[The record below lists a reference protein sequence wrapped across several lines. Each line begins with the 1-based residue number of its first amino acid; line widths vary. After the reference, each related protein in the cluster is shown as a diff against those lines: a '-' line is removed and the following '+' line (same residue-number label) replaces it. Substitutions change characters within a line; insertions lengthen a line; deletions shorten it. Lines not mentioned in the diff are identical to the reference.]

1 MTILFAHGLESGPI
15 GRKSQALMDAG
26 YEVLAPDC
34 RGLDLATRVERLVE
48 ALVTAKA
55 FGAVGDELEGPPKQA
70 PLLLVGSSFGGIA
83 GLVAA
88 LVAEERGVVLQG
100 LLLCAPALMLPLPP
114 GTVERLALPSARTIL
129 VHGTRDEVIPIEVSR
144 RFAAEHGAELREV
157 DDDHG
162 LGHAGL
168 PVILAAV
175 KELHPPR

>member
-15 GRKSQALMDAG
+15 GRKSQALVDAG

-34 RGLDLATRVERLVE
+34 RGLDLAQRVARLVD
-48 ALVTAKA
+48 ALV
-55 FGAVGDELEGPPKQA
+55 GAQA
-70 PLLLVGSSFGGIA
+70 SAGAAPLLVGSSFGGIA

-88 LVAEERGVVLQG
+88 LVASERGVTVPG
-100 LLLCAPALMLPLPP
+100 LVLCAPALMLPPP
-114 GTVERLALPSARTIL
+114 PDTVERLRCPARTIV
-129 VHGTRDEVIPIEVSR
+129 VHGTRDEVIPIELSR
-144 RFAAEHGAELREV
+144 RFAKEHGAELREV

-175 KELHPPR
+175 RELHAPR

>member
-1 MTILFAHGLESGPI
+1 MTILFAHGLESGPV
-15 GRKSQALMDAG
+15 GRKSQALVDAG

-34 RGLDLATRVERLVE
+34 RGLELGQRVERLV
-48 ALVTAKA
+48 AAIVGATGTPPLV
-55 FGAVGDELEGPPKQA
+55 
-70 PLLLVGSSFGGIA
+70 VGSSFGGIA

-88 LVAEERGVVLQG
+88 LVAAERGVVVRG
-100 LLLCAPALMLPLPP
+100 LVLCAPALMLPPPP
-114 GTVERLALPSARTIL
+114 GTVERLRCPARTIL

-144 RFAAEHGAELREV
+144 RFVREHGAELREV

-175 KELHPPR
+175 RALHG

>member
-15 GRKSQALMDAG
+15 GRKSQALADAG
-26 YEVLAPDC
+26 YELLAPDC
-34 RGLDLATRVERLVE
+34 RGLELAARVERLVE
-48 ALVTAKA
+48 AIIATKA
-55 FGAVGDELEGPPKQA
+55 SPP
-70 PLLLVGSSFGGIA
+70 LLVGSSFGGIA

-88 LVAEERGVVLQG
+88 LVAEERGVVVSG
-100 LLLCAPALMLPLPP
+100 LVLCAPALMLPPPP
-114 GTVERLALPSARTIL
+114 GTVERLTLPSARTIV

-168 PVILAAV
+168 AVILAAV
-175 KELHPPR
+175 KELHGPR